1 MDIVNEEIE
10 KAKKETVKTV
20 QSEPVILVENSESWK
35 DYQAVIKAIEENY
48 DKLIKQVTK
57 KYAEQGLQP
66 EGVEKI
72 TINTEWDSIPDEKF
86 KSRLTKLFDTYLK
99 GRGQE
104 NLLAEDPDEYAR
116 LRGNWFRE
124 QGDLIDEYNAN
135 TAAKAI
141 KKEREATMLIEPTLK
156 YFESDGDMVSK
167 PLNYLNKILDGL
179 LAVDELGIKLN
190 KKKEVVPLTKKEKEN
205 LKNDIVA
212 IEELI
217 EKKRNIATPISNFE
231 KSYNIFTQN
240 ILDRQKEVEQ
250 ILDAEGNVES
260 RVLDGKTPERVTNI
274 AEAIDI
280 ELTPGKKPYVYSPLE
295 DKTKDV
301 FDDEGNVID
310 QKFIPSPVLEIFNLI
325 NDDDSIKPE
334 AKADKFVEKFLQL
347 KYPAFEETTK
357 NKITG
362 KKVENP
368 KNEALRKALKE
379 DFSREN
385 VIKTIQNLSSKESSD
400 VGNTM
405 DVLIKEFLTREGT
418 GWKKLTKPDN
428 MTQEVFDNLFGTRGI
443 ITRFRDGIIDGKYMI
458 VGASTLVFDKTLGE
472 RGIAGETDLIA
483 IDDQG
488 NFNIIDVKALTN
500 DKWKAFDGDIRLK
513 ERIDELTKEGKS
525 QDEID
530 NDAKVIEAKKDAFKS
545 KKKYFSLQQSIYRN
559 LFFNMTGIMPKEIG
573 LLPIEV
579 EYDKL
584 GNIVSAKLSNLVPED
599 FSTIELKYMPE
610 VEARVPLKAA
620 PITKAPTTTS
630 NLEAQK
636 ADREKRARVADII
649 TSQLELGVELPKILE
664 TLAEQGHVEK
674 INNSAFFKQSTG
686 RDAIVFNIDGAIVP
700 IYRSSKGTSSKT
712 KGEWYPFFFNGGDWL
727 VKAGADTYKDGYNNP
742 IIKQILDSLN
752 KNYKYDKP
760 IAKVEGNNQQLL
772 SLLPLGGLN
781 LDVSYEENSGI
792 YDFMNYAAIAVILT
806 DWQSKLG
813 NIDVSGYQDYL
824 DRASSSLIKTN
835 PTLKSEIEKTFNG
848 VSSIFAELAALEQP
862 TEAKEGD
869 VYQVTKPKSNKLSNN
884 IGQTVVYQ
892 GEIGKLIL
900 NPDGTYGVQLPN
912 NIIKTLTFNIKG
924 ITDGKTTFDQAGV
937 LPVQLITNYGQITK
951 IDGTEINAEFL
962 NDEETKAVVNGV
974 MYTVNRNELGN
985 IESLTYESNAKD
997 IADIQ
1002 EKISDLDEELAKL
1015 KEESVTLTSEDK
1027 YNQLQ
1032 TRVQELTNAIANTE
1046 NEDVKQ
1052 RLTKKRI
1059 VISSQFAQMK
1069 NAQNA
1074 NVRKIAQLE
1083 IETKSLETKLK
1094 NLEASNYIRTLT
1106 GGNAD
1111 NIIFALNALPNSF
1124 QKKTANLKPK
1134 DQETILKEISRLSVA
1149 PSTSESIDEIFEDM
1163 PYSVDRLWAG
1173 GINAINE
1180 ADLAEIKTWTNSAIQ
1195 KLNDLASVLLNKGD
1209 LIDDVTNQV
1218 NAINNFVSQLSLIK
1232 LNKDGKISK
1241 KQPKEAREAF
1251 SPETSTTTSKDEVT
1265 ASGQAEGATGQDTG
1279 VKPTQEQMKAAL
1291 RGINASA
1298 DELLEGITTEEGEAE
1313 SIDKTAEF
1321 VSAMNEAKSDK
1332 ELDKIYYEALKEID
1346 ENPAVGISSVII
1358 DAYKKARTKLA
1369 IELSAENAK
1378 NDGYVIVKDDNFEYS
1393 RKGTIWNFGGV
1404 NKDGSVVLKS
1414 ISGTELL
1421 TVTEEE
1427 LQKYFGRINEESMA
1441 QADVEVTQED
1451 QELVNATTKTVE
1463 EALADST
1470 VLKNAEKEV
1479 NEAQQKGSFR
1489 DKLKNRKCNI

>member
-1 MDIVNEEIE
+1 M
-10 KAKKETVKTV
+10 
-20 QSEPVILVENSESWK
+20 
-35 DYQAVIKAIEENY
+35 
-48 DKLIKQVTK
+48 
-57 KYAEQGLQP
+57 
-66 EGVEKI
+66 
-72 TINTEWDSIPDEKF
+72 
-86 KSRLTKLFDTYLK
+86 R
-99 GRGQE
+99 
-104 NLLAEDPDEYAR
+104 
-116 LRGNWFRE
+116 
-124 QGDLIDEYNAN
+124 
-135 TAAKAI
+135 
-141 KKEREATMLIEPTLK
+141 
-156 YFESDGDMVSK
+156 
-167 PLNYLNKILDGL
+167 
-179 LAVDELGIKLN
+179 
-190 KKKEVVPLTKKEKEN
+190 
-205 LKNDIVA
+205 
-212 IEELI
+212 
-217 EKKRNIATPISNFE
+217 
-231 KSYNIFTQN
+231 
-240 ILDRQKEVEQ
+240 
-250 ILDAEGNVES
+250 
-260 RVLDGKTPERVTNI
+260 
-274 AEAIDI
+274 
-280 ELTPGKKPYVYSPLE
+280 
-295 DKTKDV
+295 
-301 FDDEGNVID
+301 
-310 QKFIPSPVLEIFNLI
+310 
-325 NDDDSIKPE
+325 
-334 AKADKFVEKFLQL
+334 
-347 KYPAFEETTK
+347 
-357 NKITG
+357 
-362 KKVENP
+362 
-368 KNEALRKALKE
+368 
-379 DFSREN
+379 
-385 VIKTIQNLSSKESSD
+385 
-400 VGNTM
+400 
-405 DVLIKEFLTREGT
+405 
-418 GWKKLTKPDN
+418 
-428 MTQEVFDNLFGTRGI
+428 
-443 ITRFRDGIIDGKYMI
+443 
-458 VGASTLVFDKTLGE
+458 
-472 RGIAGETDLIA
+472 
-483 IDDQG
+483 
-488 NFNIIDVKALTN
+488 
-500 DKWKAFDGDIRLK
+500 
-513 ERIDELTKEGKS
+513 
-525 QDEID
+525 
-530 NDAKVIEAKKDAFKS
+530 
-545 KKKYFSLQQSIYRN
+545 
-559 LFFNMTGIMPKEIG
+559 
-573 LLPIEV
+573 
-579 EYDKL
+579 
-584 GNIVSAKLSNLVPED
+584 
-599 FSTIELKYMPE
+599 
-610 VEARVPLKAA
+610 
-620 PITKAPTTTS
+620 
-630 NLEAQK
+630 
-636 ADREKRARVADII
+636 
-649 TSQLELGVELPKILE
+649 
-664 TLAEQGHVEK
+664 H
-674 INNSAFFKQSTG
+674 
-686 RDAIVFNIDGAIVP
+686 
-700 IYRSSKGTSSKT
+700 
-712 KGEWYPFFFNGGDWL
+712 
-727 VKAGADTYKDGYNNP
+727 
-742 IIKQILDSLN
+742 
-752 KNYKYDKP
+752 
-760 IAKVEGNNQQLL
+760 
-772 SLLPLGGLN
+772 
-781 LDVSYEENSGI
+781 
-792 YDFMNYAAIAVILT
+792 
-806 DWQSKLG
+806 
-813 NIDVSGYQDYL
+813 
-824 DRASSSLIKTN
+824 
-835 PTLKSEIEKTFNG
+835 
-848 VSSIFAELAALEQP
+848 
-862 TEAKEGD
+862 
-869 VYQVTKPKSNKLSNN
+869 KSNKLSNN

-900 NPDGTYGVQLPN
+900 NADGTYGVQLPN

-951 IDGTEINAEFL
+951 IDGTEMNAEFL

-1046 NEDVKQ
+1046 NEDIKQ

-1451 QELVNATTKTVE
+1451 QELANATTKTVE